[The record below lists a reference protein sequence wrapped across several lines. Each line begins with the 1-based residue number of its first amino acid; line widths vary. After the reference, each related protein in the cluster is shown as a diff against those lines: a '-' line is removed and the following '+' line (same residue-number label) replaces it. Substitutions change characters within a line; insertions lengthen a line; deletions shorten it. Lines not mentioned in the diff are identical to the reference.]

1 MQAIA
6 IVGVLSLAVELADTR
21 SFATAVDLA
30 QHVERR
36 LAYLV
41 TSRPTA
47 VNMAEVCAASHL
59 AMHITIYHMMD
70 AVHGGGD
77 VEWIAWKIDH
87 DRKS

>member
-47 VNMAEVCAASHL
+47 VNMAEV
-59 AMHITIYHMMD
+59 
-70 AVHGGGD
+70 
-77 VEWIAWKIDH
+77 
-87 DRKS
+87 